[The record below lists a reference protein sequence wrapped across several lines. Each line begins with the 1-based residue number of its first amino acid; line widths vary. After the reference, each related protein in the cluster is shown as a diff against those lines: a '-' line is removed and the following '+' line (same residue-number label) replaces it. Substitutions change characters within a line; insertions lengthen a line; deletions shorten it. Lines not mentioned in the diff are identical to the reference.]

1 MKELTALEI
10 TKAIIAL
17 NKTGI
22 EIRGHLDLGY
32 LTSTA
37 RDVSTANV
45 AFSKSLCGDG
55 VTMPEAVLDLWRQ
68 MTVDLPAD
76 HWLVYRGGPHNAETR
91 HRWNGFMW
99 ITLLPEDK

>member
-10 TKAIIAL
+10 AKAIIAL

-32 LTSTA
+32 LTCTA
-37 RDVSTANV
+37 RDIDIADGN
-45 AFSKSLCGDG
+45 FIKSLCGDG
-55 VTMPEAVLDLWRQ
+55 VTMDAAVKDLWRQ

-76 HWLVYRGGPHNAETR
+76 HWLVYQGGPRNAATR

-99 ITLLPEDK
+99 TTLLPE